1 MGTWKGKSYLPG
13 SDEAQYFSLTLRVV
27 AIKDNKFEGYLSTME
42 PYDTTI
48 RYDARFTGEFFGDY
62 VTIKSTKVFYV
73 RNSPGSRWL
82 LSCVNCKPPKMTFG
96 LQDNKFYIRG
106 TIDECYPQ
114 CKGVSEFTRD
124 IDQFTDKDQD
134 SLYALLKLERPRK
147 TEIITAAVVT
157 PELKPATPE
166 PKPAE
171 ETQRTIFTAVNTDIT
186 KNERPKKQLTPLV
199 VNNKINRQTSLTVN
213 ATIPKK
219 IVPEE
224 VAKTV
229 VAPDTQS
236 VVINTKP
243 VVSKPVVPDSFS
255 ALPKGYSERKVNV
268 IRTIPVD
275 TDSITIR
282 VYDNGVVDGDVVS
295 VVYNDKV
302 VIDQLSLISK
312 AFVIK
317 IPVKASGNNTLVFH
331 AHNLGEFPPNTAKLE
346 ILYGAKKEELTISSD
361 YTVSS
366 SINIVFDKKF

>member
-27 AIKDNKFEGYLSTME
+27 EIKGNKFEGYLSTME

-73 RNSPGSRWL
+73 RNSPGSKWL

-96 LQDNKFYIRG
+96 LQENRFYIKG
-106 TIDECYPQ
+106 TVDECYPQ
-114 CKGVSEFTRD
+114 CKGVSEFSKE
-124 IDQFTDKDQD
+124 IDQFNDKDQD
-134 SLYALLKLERPRK
+134 SLYALLKIERPLK
-147 TEIITAAVVT
+147 DVQATAAVAVV
-157 PELKPATPE
+157 EMKP
-166 PKPAE
+166 K
-171 ETQRTIFTAVNTDIT
+171 VND
-186 KNERPKKQLTPLV
+186 PG
-199 VNNKINRQTSLTVN
+199 
-213 ATIPKK
+213 
-219 IVPEE
+219 PEE
-224 VAKTV
+224 VSIQRTMLTPVTTELIRSNKPKQPALPVTAKINVYRQSSLAIKPTV
-229 VAPDTQS
+229 PNKIIPADVAQTSIKKDTQA
-236 VVINTKP
+236 VVMQTKP
-243 VVSKPVVPDSFS
+243 VVAKPVLKDSIT
-255 ALPKGYSERKVNV
+255 ALPKGYAERKVNV
-268 IRTIPVD
+268 VRTIPVD

-302 VIDQLSLISK
+302 VIDQLSLTSR

-317 IPVKASGNNTLVFH
+317 IPVQPSGNNTLVFH

-346 ILYGAKKEELTISSD
+346 ILFGNKKDELTISSD

-366 SINIVFDKKF
+366 SINIMYSR